1 MRILF
6 LCRNLF
12 KFELECGE
20 MENKIVTKSFRRQLK
35 QVLLHEQEENGI
47 AINNNLSANQEDQ
60 QFVPPRK
67 VFQFE

>member
-1 MRILF
+1 
-6 LCRNLF
+6 
-12 KFELECGE
+12 